1 MTEMFKPSRYLPYS
15 RQKITNSDIKNINKV
30 LKSDFITQG
39 PTILEFEK
47 KWSKWLGIRYS
58 PFVSSGSSANY
69 ISISILKVLN
79 KNKPSSEILLHS
91 WIYRNH
97 KDIKAV
103 VHSHSKWA
111 SILSCMRIS
120 IPSFHYMVAEFGGNN
135 IKCSKYATFG
145 TEKLSKYVNEVLH
158 KRKGCLIANH
168 DLSIAVEKL
177 SEQFYYLW
185 ITKQTKLLSDKE
197 MRKIVKL
204 FKDYKAKH

>member
-1 MTEMFKPSRYLPYS
+1 MRFKKEIIDASKHLLQLQFNIGSEGNISY
-15 RQKITNSDIKNINKV
+15 RQKNEIYITPSGIKTSNLEPKDISKV
-30 LKSDFITQG
+30 DLNG
-39 PTILEFEK
+39 
-47 KWSKWLGIRYS
+47 
-58 PFVSSGSSANY
+58 
-69 ISISILKVLN
+69 KVLN

-97 KDIKAV
+97 KDIRAV

-168 DLSIAVEKL
+168 GQVTIGCNLEEAVDLSIALEKL

-204 FKDYKAKH
+204 FENYKAKH

>member
-1 MTEMFKPSRYLPYS
+1 MSFKKEIIDASKYLLQLQFNIGSEGNISY
-15 RQKITNSDIKNINKV
+15 RQKNEIYITPSGIKTSNLKPKDISKV
-30 LKSDFITQG
+30 DLNG
-39 PTILEFEK
+39 
-47 KWSKWLGIRYS
+47 
-58 PFVSSGSSANY
+58 
-69 ISISILKVLN
+69 KVLN

-120 IPSFHYMVAEFGGNN
+120 ISSFHYMVAEFGGND

-145 TEKLSKYVNEVLH
+145 SDKLSKYVNKVLH

-168 DLSIAVEKL
+168 GQVTIGDNLEEAVDLSIALEKL
-177 SEQFYYLW
+177 SEQFYYLL
-185 ITKQTKLLSDKE
+185 ITKQTKLLSNGE

-204 FKDYKAKH
+204 FEDYKAKH

>member
-1 MTEMFKPSRYLPYS
+1 MRIKKEIIDASKYLLQLQFNIGSEGNISY
-15 RQKITNSDIKNINKV
+15 RQKNEIYITPSGIKTSNLEPKDI
-30 LKSDFITQG
+30 
-39 PTILEFEK
+39 
-47 KWSKWLGIRYS
+47 SKLDLNG
-58 PFVSSGSSANY
+58 
-69 ISISILKVLN
+69 KVLN

-97 KDIKAV
+97 KDIRAV

-168 DLSIAVEKL
+168 GQVTIGCNLEEAVDLSIALEKL

-204 FKDYKAKH
+204 FEDYKAKH

>member
-1 MTEMFKPSRYLPYS
+1 MRFKKEIIDASKYLLQLQFNIGSEGNISY
-15 RQKITNSDIKNINKV
+15 RQKNEIYITPSGIKTSNLEPKDISKV
-30 LKSDFITQG
+30 DLNG
-39 PTILEFEK
+39 
-47 KWSKWLGIRYS
+47 
-58 PFVSSGSSANY
+58 
-69 ISISILKVLN
+69 KVLN

-97 KDIKAV
+97 KDIRAV

-120 IPSFHYMVAEFGGNN
+120 ISSFHYMVAEFGGND

-145 TEKLSKYVNEVLH
+145 SDKLSKYVNKVLH

-168 DLSIAVEKL
+168 GQVTIGDNLEEAVDLSIALEKL
-177 SEQFYYLW
+177 SEQFYYLL
-185 ITKQTKLLSDKE
+185 ITKQTKLLSNGE

-204 FKDYKAKH
+204 FEDYKAKH

>member
-1 MTEMFKPSRYLPYS
+1 MRFKKEIIDASKYLLQLQFNIGSEGNISY
-15 RQKITNSDIKNINKV
+15 RQKNKIYITPSGIKTSNLEPKDISKV
-30 LKSDFITQG
+30 DLNG
-39 PTILEFEK
+39 
-47 KWSKWLGIRYS
+47 
-58 PFVSSGSSANY
+58 
-69 ISISILKVLN
+69 KVLN

-97 KDIKAV
+97 KDIRAV

-168 DLSIAVEKL
+168 GQVTIGCNLEEAVDLSIALEKL

-204 FKDYKAKH
+204 FEDYKAKH

>member
-1 MTEMFKPSRYLPYS
+1 MRFKKEIIDASKYLLQLQFNIGSEGNISY
-15 RQKITNSDIKNINKV
+15 RQKNEIYITPSGIKTSNLKPKDISKV
-30 LKSDFITQG
+30 DLNG
-39 PTILEFEK
+39 
-47 KWSKWLGIRYS
+47 
-58 PFVSSGSSANY
+58 
-69 ISISILKVLN
+69 KVLN

-97 KDIKAV
+97 KDIRAV

-120 IPSFHYMVAEFGGNN
+120 IPSFHYMIAEFGGNN

-145 TEKLSKYVNEVLH
+145 TEKLSRYVNDVLH

-168 DLSIAVEKL
+168 GQVTIGCNLEEAVDLSIALEKL
-177 SEQFYYLW
+177 SEQFYYLCV
-185 ITKQTKLLSDKE
+185 TKQTKLLSDKE

-204 FKDYKAKH
+204 FEDYKAKY

>member
-1 MTEMFKPSRYLPYS
+1 MSFKKEIIDASKYLLQLQFNIGSEGNISY
-15 RQKITNSDIKNINKV
+15 RQKNEIYITPSGIKTSNLKPKDISKV
-30 LKSDFITQG
+30 DLNG
-39 PTILEFEK
+39 
-47 KWSKWLGIRYS
+47 
-58 PFVSSGSSANY
+58 
-69 ISISILKVLN
+69 KVLN

-97 KDIKAV
+97 KDIRAV

-120 IPSFHYMVAEFGGNN
+120 IPSFHYMVAEFGGND

-145 TEKLSKYVNEVLH
+145 SDKLSKYVNKVLH

-168 DLSIAVEKL
+168 GQVTIGDNLEEAVDLSIALEKL
-177 SEQFYYLW
+177 SEQFYYLL
-185 ITKQTKLLSDKE
+185 ITKQTKLLSNEE

-204 FKDYKAKH
+204 FEDYKAKH

>member
-1 MTEMFKPSRYLPYS
+1 MRFKKEIVDASKHLLQLQFNIGSEGNISY
-15 RQKITNSDIKNINKV
+15 RQKNEIYITPSGIKTSNLEPKDISKV
-30 LKSDFITQG
+30 DLNG
-39 PTILEFEK
+39 
-47 KWSKWLGIRYS
+47 
-58 PFVSSGSSANY
+58 
-69 ISISILKVLN
+69 KVLN

-97 KDIKAV
+97 KDIRAV

-168 DLSIAVEKL
+168 GQVTIGCNLEEAVDLSIALEKL
-177 SEQFYYLW
+177 SEQFYYLC

-204 FKDYKAKH
+204 FEDYKAKH

>member
-1 MTEMFKPSRYLPYS
+1 MRFKKEIIDASKYLLQLQFNIGSEGNISY
-15 RQKITNSDIKNINKV
+15 RQKNEIYITPSGIKTSNLKPKDISKV
-30 LKSDFITQG
+30 DLNG
-39 PTILEFEK
+39 
-47 KWSKWLGIRYS
+47 
-58 PFVSSGSSANY
+58 
-69 ISISILKVLN
+69 KVLN
-79 KNKPSSEILLHS
+79 KNKPSSEILLHT

-97 KDIKAV
+97 KDIRAV

-145 TEKLSKYVNEVLH
+145 TEKLSRYVNDVLH

-168 DLSIAVEKL
+168 GQVTIANNLEEAVDLSIALEKL
-177 SEQFYYLW
+177 SEQYYYLW
-185 ITKQTKLLSDKE
+185 ITKQTKLLSDQE

-204 FKDYKAKH
+204 FEDYKAKH

>member
-1 MTEMFKPSRYLPYS
+1 MRFKKEIIDASKYLLQLQFNIGSEGNISY
-15 RQKITNSDIKNINKV
+15 RQKNEIYITPSGIKTSNLEPKDISKV
-30 LKSDFITQG
+30 NLNG
-39 PTILEFEK
+39 
-47 KWSKWLGIRYS
+47 
-58 PFVSSGSSANY
+58 
-69 ISISILKVLN
+69 KVLN

-97 KDIKAV
+97 KDIRAV

-168 DLSIAVEKL
+168 GQVTIGCNLEEAVDLSIALEKL
-177 SEQFYYLW
+177 SEQFYYLC
-185 ITKQTKLLSDKE
+185 IAKQTKLLSDKE

-204 FKDYKAKH
+204 FEDYKAKH

>member
-1 MTEMFKPSRYLPYS
+1 MRFKKEIIDASKYLLQLQFNIGSEGNVSY
-15 RQKITNSDIKNINKV
+15 RQKNEIYITPSGIKTSNLEPKDISKV
-30 LKSDFITQG
+30 DLNG
-39 PTILEFEK
+39 
-47 KWSKWLGIRYS
+47 
-58 PFVSSGSSANY
+58 
-69 ISISILKVLN
+69 KVLN
-79 KNKPSSEILLHS
+79 KKKPSSEILLHS
-91 WIYRNH
+91 CIYRNH
-97 KDIKAV
+97 KDIRAV

-145 TEKLSKYVNEVLH
+145 TEKLSKYVNKVLY

-168 DLSIAVEKL
+168 GQVTIGHTLQEAVDLSIALEKL

-204 FKDYKAKH
+204 FEDYKAKH

>member
-1 MTEMFKPSRYLPYS
+1 MRFKKEIIDASKYLLQLQFNIGSEGNISY
-15 RQKITNSDIKNINKV
+15 RQKNEIYITPSGTKTSNLKPKDISKV
-30 LKSDFITQG
+30 DLNG
-39 PTILEFEK
+39 
-47 KWSKWLGIRYS
+47 
-58 PFVSSGSSANY
+58 
-69 ISISILKVLN
+69 KVLN
-79 KNKPSSEILLHS
+79 KNKPSSEILLHT

-97 KDIKAV
+97 KDIRAV

-145 TEKLSKYVNEVLH
+145 TEKLSRNVNDVLH

-168 DLSIAVEKL
+168 GQVTIGCNLEEAVDLSIALEKL

-204 FKDYKAKH
+204 FEDYKAKH

>member
-1 MTEMFKPSRYLPYS
+1 MRFKKEIVDASKQLLQLQFNIGSEGNISY
-15 RQKITNSDIKNINKV
+15 RQKNEIYITPSGIKTSNLEPKDISKV
-30 LKSDFITQG
+30 DLNG
-39 PTILEFEK
+39 
-47 KWSKWLGIRYS
+47 
-58 PFVSSGSSANY
+58 
-69 ISISILKVLN
+69 KVLN

-97 KDIKAV
+97 KDIRAV

-145 TEKLSKYVNEVLH
+145 TEKLSKYINEVLH

-168 DLSIAVEKL
+168 GQVTIGCNLEEAVDLSIALEKL

-204 FKDYKAKH
+204 FEDYKAKH

>member
-1 MTEMFKPSRYLPYS
+1 MSFKKEIIDASKYLLQLQFNIGSEGNISYRKKNEIYITPSGIKTSNLEP
-15 RQKITNSDIKNINKV
+15 KDISKV
-30 LKSDFITQG
+30 DLNG
-39 PTILEFEK
+39 
-47 KWSKWLGIRYS
+47 
-58 PFVSSGSSANY
+58 
-69 ISISILKVLN
+69 KVLN

-97 KDIKAV
+97 KDIRAV

-168 DLSIAVEKL
+168 GQVTIGCNLEEAVDLSIALEKL
-177 SEQFYYLW
+177 SEQYYYLW
-185 ITKQTKLLSDKE
+185 IAKQTKLLSDKE

-204 FKDYKAKH
+204 FEDYKAKH

>member
-1 MTEMFKPSRYLPYS
+1 MRFKKEIIDASKHLLQLQFNIGSEGNISY
-15 RQKITNSDIKNINKV
+15 RQKNEIYITPSGIKTSNLKPKDISKV
-30 LKSDFITQG
+30 DLNG
-39 PTILEFEK
+39 
-47 KWSKWLGIRYS
+47 
-58 PFVSSGSSANY
+58 
-69 ISISILKVLN
+69 KVLN
-79 KNKPSSEILLHS
+79 KNKPSSEILLHT

-97 KDIKAV
+97 KDIRAV

-145 TEKLSKYVNEVLH
+145 TEKLSRYVNDVLH

-168 DLSIAVEKL
+168 GQVTIGSNLEEAVDLSIALEKL

-185 ITKQTKLLSDKE
+185 ITKQTKLLSDNF
-197 MRKIVKL
+197 R
-204 FKDYKAKH
+204 D

>member
-1 MTEMFKPSRYLPYS
+1 MRFKKEIIDASKHLLQLQFNIGSEGNISY
-15 RQKITNSDIKNINKV
+15 RQKNEIYITPSGIKTSNLKPKDISKV
-30 LKSDFITQG
+30 DLNG
-39 PTILEFEK
+39 
-47 KWSKWLGIRYS
+47 
-58 PFVSSGSSANY
+58 
-69 ISISILKVLN
+69 KVLN

-97 KDIKAV
+97 KDIRAV

-145 TEKLSKYVNEVLH
+145 TEKLSKYVNKVLH

-168 DLSIAVEKL
+168 GQVTIGHNLEEAVDLSIALEKL

-204 FKDYKAKH
+204 FEDYKAKH

>member
-1 MTEMFKPSRYLPYS
+1 MRFKKEIIDASKYLLQLQFNIGSEGNISY
-15 RQKITNSDIKNINKV
+15 RQKNEIYITPSGIKTSNLEPKDISKV
-30 LKSDFITQG
+30 DLNG
-39 PTILEFEK
+39 
-47 KWSKWLGIRYS
+47 
-58 PFVSSGSSANY
+58 
-69 ISISILKVLN
+69 KVLN

-97 KDIKAV
+97 KDIRAV

-168 DLSIAVEKL
+168 GQVTIGSNLEEAVDLSIALEKL

-204 FKDYKAKH
+204 FEDYKAKH

>member
-1 MTEMFKPSRYLPYS
+1 MRFKKEIIDASKYLLQLQFNIGSEGNISY
-15 RQKITNSDIKNINKV
+15 RQKNEIYITPSGIKTSNLKPKDISKV
-30 LKSDFITQG
+30 DLNG
-39 PTILEFEK
+39 
-47 KWSKWLGIRYS
+47 
-58 PFVSSGSSANY
+58 
-69 ISISILKVLN
+69 KVLN

-97 KDIKAV
+97 KDIRAV

-120 IPSFHYMVAEFGGNN
+120 ISSFHYMVAEFGGND

-145 TEKLSKYVNEVLH
+145 SEKLSKYVNKVLH

-168 DLSIAVEKL
+168 GQVTIGDSLEEAVDLSIALEKL
-177 SEQFYYLW
+177 SEQFYYLL
-185 ITKQTKLLSDKE
+185 ITKQTKLLSNGE

-204 FKDYKAKH
+204 FEDYKAKH

>member
-1 MTEMFKPSRYLPYS
+1 MRFKKEIIDASKYLLQLQFNIGSEGNISY
-15 RQKITNSDIKNINKV
+15 RQKNEIYITPSGIKTSNLKPKDISKV
-30 LKSDFITQG
+30 DLNG
-39 PTILEFEK
+39 
-47 KWSKWLGIRYS
+47 
-58 PFVSSGSSANY
+58 
-69 ISISILKVLN
+69 KVLN

-120 IPSFHYMVAEFGGNN
+120 ISSFHYMVAEFGGND

-145 TEKLSKYVNEVLH
+145 SEKLSKYVNKVLH

-168 DLSIAVEKL
+168 GQVTIGDSLEEAVDLSIALEKL
-177 SEQFYYLW
+177 SEQFYYLL
-185 ITKQTKLLSDKE
+185 ITKQTKLLSNGE

-204 FKDYKAKH
+204 FEDYKAKH

>member
-1 MTEMFKPSRYLPYS
+1 MRFKKEIIDASKYLLQLQFNIGSEGNISY
-15 RQKITNSDIKNINKV
+15 RQKNEIYITPSGIKTSNLKPKDISKV
-30 LKSDFITQG
+30 DLNG
-39 PTILEFEK
+39 
-47 KWSKWLGIRYS
+47 
-58 PFVSSGSSANY
+58 
-69 ISISILKVLN
+69 KVLN

-97 KDIKAV
+97 KDIRAV

-111 SILSCMRIS
+111 SILSCMRVS

-168 DLSIAVEKL
+168 GQVTIGCNLEEAVDLSIALEKL
-177 SEQFYYLW
+177 SEQFYYLC
-185 ITKQTKLLSDKE
+185 IAKQTKLLSDKE

-204 FKDYKAKH
+204 FEDYKAKH

>member
-1 MTEMFKPSRYLPYS
+1 MRFKKEIIDASKYLIQLQFNIGSEGNISY
-15 RQKITNSDIKNINKV
+15 RQKNEIYITPSGIKTSNLEPKDISKV
-30 LKSDFITQG
+30 DLNG
-39 PTILEFEK
+39 
-47 KWSKWLGIRYS
+47 
-58 PFVSSGSSANY
+58 
-69 ISISILKVLN
+69 KVLN

-120 IPSFHYMVAEFGGNN
+120 ISSFHYMVAEFGGND

-145 TEKLSKYVNEVLH
+145 SEKLSKYVNKVLH

-168 DLSIAVEKL
+168 GQVTIGDSLEEAVDLSIALEKL
-177 SEQFYYLW
+177 SEQFYYLL
-185 ITKQTKLLSDKE
+185 ITKQTKLLSNGE

-204 FKDYKAKH
+204 FEDYKAKH

>member
-1 MTEMFKPSRYLPYS
+1 MRFKKEIIDASKYLLQLQFNIGSEGNISY
-15 RQKITNSDIKNINKV
+15 RQKNEIYITPSGIKTSNLEPKDISKV
-30 LKSDFITQG
+30 DLNG
-39 PTILEFEK
+39 
-47 KWSKWLGIRYS
+47 
-58 PFVSSGSSANY
+58 
-69 ISISILKVLN
+69 KVLN

-91 WIYRNH
+91 GIYRNH
-97 KDIKAV
+97 KDIRAV

-145 TEKLSKYVNEVLH
+145 TEKLSKYINEVLH

-168 DLSIAVEKL
+168 GQVTIGCNLEEAVDLSIALEKL

-185 ITKQTKLLSDKE
+185 VTKQTKLLSDKE

-204 FKDYKAKH
+204 FEDYKAKH

>member
-1 MTEMFKPSRYLPYS
+1 MTFKKEIIDASKYLLQLQFNIGSEGNISY
-15 RQKITNSDIKNINKV
+15 RQKNEIYITPSGIKTSNLKPKDISKV
-30 LKSDFITQG
+30 DLNG
-39 PTILEFEK
+39 
-47 KWSKWLGIRYS
+47 
-58 PFVSSGSSANY
+58 
-69 ISISILKVLN
+69 KVLN
-79 KNKPSSEILLHS
+79 KNKPSSEILLHT

-97 KDIKAV
+97 KDIRAV

-168 DLSIAVEKL
+168 GQVTIGCNLEEAVDLSIALEKL

-197 MRKIVKL
+197 MRKIIKL
-204 FKDYKAKH
+204 FEDYKAKH

>member
-1 MTEMFKPSRYLPYS
+1 MRFKKEIVDASKHLLQLQFNIGSEGNISY
-15 RQKITNSDIKNINKV
+15 RQKNEIYITPSGIKTSNLEPKDISKV
-30 LKSDFITQG
+30 DLNG
-39 PTILEFEK
+39 
-47 KWSKWLGIRYS
+47 
-58 PFVSSGSSANY
+58 
-69 ISISILKVLN
+69 KVLN
-79 KNKPSSEILLHS
+79 KIKPSSEILLHS

-97 KDIKAV
+97 KDIRAV

-168 DLSIAVEKL
+168 GQVTIGCNLEEAVDLSIALEKL
-177 SEQFYYLW
+177 SEQFYYLC
-185 ITKQTKLLSDKE
+185 ITKQTKLLSGKE

-204 FKDYKAKH
+204 FEDYKSKH

>member
-1 MTEMFKPSRYLPYS
+1 MRFKKEIIDASKYLLQLQFNIGSEGNISY
-15 RQKITNSDIKNINKV
+15 RQKNEIYITPSGIKTSNLKPKDISKV
-30 LKSDFITQG
+30 DLNG
-39 PTILEFEK
+39 
-47 KWSKWLGIRYS
+47 
-58 PFVSSGSSANY
+58 
-69 ISISILKVLN
+69 KVLN

-97 KDIKAV
+97 KDIRAV

-168 DLSIAVEKL
+168 GQVTIGCNLEEAVDLSIALEKL

-204 FKDYKAKH
+204 FEDYKAKH

>member
-1 MTEMFKPSRYLPYS
+1 MRFKKEIIDASKYLLQLQFNIGSEGNISY
-15 RQKITNSDIKNINKV
+15 RQKNEIYITPSGIKTSNLKPKDISKV
-30 LKSDFITQG
+30 DLNG
-39 PTILEFEK
+39 
-47 KWSKWLGIRYS
+47 
-58 PFVSSGSSANY
+58 
-69 ISISILKVLN
+69 KVLN

-97 KDIKAV
+97 KDIRAV

-120 IPSFHYMVAEFGGNN
+120 IPSFHYMVAEFGGND

-145 TEKLSKYVNEVLH
+145 SDKLSKYVNKVLH

-168 DLSIAVEKL
+168 GQVTIGDNLEEAVDLSIALEKL
-177 SEQFYYLW
+177 SEQFYYLL
-185 ITKQTKLLSDKE
+185 ITKQTKLLSNGE

-204 FKDYKAKH
+204 FEDYKAKH

>member
-1 MTEMFKPSRYLPYS
+1 MRFKKEIIDASKYLLHLQFNIGSEGNISY
-15 RQKITNSDIKNINKV
+15 RQKNEIYITPSGIKTSNLKPKDISKV
-30 LKSDFITQG
+30 DLNG
-39 PTILEFEK
+39 
-47 KWSKWLGIRYS
+47 
-58 PFVSSGSSANY
+58 
-69 ISISILKVLN
+69 KVLN

-91 WIYRNH
+91 GIYRNH
-97 KDIKAV
+97 KDIRAV

-168 DLSIAVEKL
+168 GQVTIGCNLEEAVDLSIALEKL

-204 FKDYKAKH
+204 FEDYKAKH

>member
-1 MTEMFKPSRYLPYS
+1 MRFKKEIIDASKYLLQLQFNIGSEGNISY
-15 RQKITNSDIKNINKV
+15 RQKNEIYITPSGIKTSNLEPKDISKV
-30 LKSDFITQG
+30 DLNG
-39 PTILEFEK
+39 
-47 KWSKWLGIRYS
+47 
-58 PFVSSGSSANY
+58 
-69 ISISILKVLN
+69 KVLN

-97 KDIKAV
+97 KDIRAV

-145 TEKLSKYVNEVLH
+145 TEKLSKYVNKVLH

-168 DLSIAVEKL
+168 GQVTIGCNLEEAVDLSIALEKL

-204 FKDYKAKH
+204 FEDYKAKH

>member
-1 MTEMFKPSRYLPYS
+1 MRFKKEIIDASKYLLQLQFNIGSEGNISY
-15 RQKITNSDIKNINKV
+15 RQKNEIYITPSGIKTSNLKPKDISKV
-30 LKSDFITQG
+30 DLNG
-39 PTILEFEK
+39 
-47 KWSKWLGIRYS
+47 
-58 PFVSSGSSANY
+58 
-69 ISISILKVLN
+69 KVLN

-97 KDIKAV
+97 KDIRAV

-120 IPSFHYMVAEFGGNN
+120 IPSFHYMVAEFGGND

-145 TEKLSKYVNEVLH
+145 SEKLSKYVNKVLH

-168 DLSIAVEKL
+168 GQVTIGDSLEEAVDLSIALEKL
-177 SEQFYYLW
+177 SEQFYYLL
-185 ITKQTKLLSDKE
+185 ITKQTKLLSNGE

-204 FKDYKAKH
+204 FEDYKAKH